1 MAGSPDDRLVQ
12 SRRRRREIEEGEVA
26 SGYYMGGCDTD
37 TDDEDA
43 RYYLHPLPL
52 HEPKKITVARLGPVP
67 VLDQV
72 VSTTA
77 STSGS
82 TTRPS
87 SPTSSLSSDGT
98 TSDATAGG
106 HAAAATVLF
115 PACPVCHRQFHNS
128 KAVHG
133 HMRVHAQAKPKPKKE
148 KKVSAA
154 VSTVDK
160 MGNSLSVSM
169 ANPTPVKVA
178 TSDQVIPGSGSSS
191 TASVESSR
199 QHAADLSMAIV
210 LAEAAPPAAA
220 SKKVDLAPTAPVA
233 PAPEP
238 AALYLQPPAPTQ
250 QHVAVAPPHSFL
262 QPLRIIQHQ
271 DPAAQRGYSCKE
283 CNQWFP
289 THQGL
294 GGHVAGHKNRR
305 IAAEAAAARAAGVDP
320 MAAGV
325 PKPEKPHPCKVCGE
339 VYSSGVKLG
348 GHMRKHYNGKPIVP
362 KKRPRVLLPPDAI
375 GLAIPGPAPAMEAPV
390 VAVPAA
396 QPPQL
401 PAAQAQQSPVV
412 PAGCLRL
419 FGVTIMQVAKE
430 EEEPQSPVNDK
441 Q

>member
-1 MAGSPDDRLVQ
+1 MAGSADDRLVH
-12 SRRRRREIEEGEVA
+12 SRRRRREIEEGEIV
-26 SGYYMGGCDTD
+26 SGYYMGSDTD

-43 RYYLHPLPL
+43 RYYLHRCPSDHPQ
-52 HEPKKITVARLGPVP
+52 PKMVTLARLGPVP
-67 VLDQV
+67 VLDQA
-72 VSTTA
+72 A
-77 STSGS
+77 SRSGS
-82 TTRPS
+82 TTGPS
-87 SPTSSLSSDGT
+87 SPTSSLSSDGII
-98 TSDATAGG
+98 SDATA
-106 HAAAATVLF
+106 VLF

-133 HMRVHAQAKPKPKKE
+133 HMRVHAQAKPRPNEE

-160 MGNSLSVSM
+160 VSNSVSVSM

-178 TSDQVIPGSGSSS
+178 TSDQVIPGGGSSS
-191 TASVESSR
+191 SASVESSR

-220 SKKVDLAPTAPVA
+220 SKKVDIAPTAPVA

-283 CNQWFP
+283 CNKWFP
-289 THQGL
+289 THQAL

-320 MAAGV
+320 MAAGG

-362 KKRPRVLLPPDAI
+362 KKRPRVLPPPDAI

-390 VAVPAA
+390 VA
-396 QPPQL
+396 
-401 PAAQAQQSPVV
+401 QATQTQQSPVV
-412 PAGCLRL
+412 QAGCLRL
-419 FGVTIMQVAKE
+419 FGVTIMQVAKK
-430 EEEPQSPVNDK
+430 EEEPQPPVDDK

>member
-1 MAGSPDDRLVQ
+1 MAGSTDDRLVQ

-52 HEPKKITVARLGPVP
+52 HDHPQPKMVTVTRLGPVP
-67 VLDQV
+67 VLHQV
-72 VSTTA
+72 VGTTA
-77 STSGS
+77 SRSGS

-98 TSDATAGG
+98 ISDATAGS

-133 HMRVHAQAKPKPKKE
+133 HMRVHAQAKPKPNEE

-154 VSTVDK
+154 VSTVD
-160 MGNSLSVSM
+160 NSVSVSM
-169 ANPTPVKVA
+169 AIDGPTQVKVE

-191 TASVESSR
+191 SASVESSR

-210 LAEAAPPAAA
+210 LAGEAPPAAA
-220 SKKVDLAPTAPVA
+220 SNKVDIAPVA

-238 AALYLQPPAPTQ
+238 AALNLQPPTPTQ

-305 IAAEAAAARAAGVDP
+305 IAAEAAPAIAAGVDP
-320 MAAGV
+320 MAAGG
-325 PKPEKPHPCKVCGE
+325 PKPEKLHPCNVCGE

-348 GHMRKHYNGKPIVP
+348 GHKRKHYNGKPIVP
-362 KKRPRVLLPPDAI
+362 KKRPRVLPI
-375 GLAIPGPAPAMEAPV
+375 GLAIPGPAPALEAPV

-401 PAAQAQQSPVV
+401 PAAQPQQSPVV

-419 FGVTIMQVAKE
+419 FGVTIMQ
-430 EEEPQSPVNDK
+430 
-441 Q
+441 